1 MPTPT
6 VYTPLRLIISQQ
18 LTTSSNTLYTV
29 PAVTTAQL
37 TGIYCINTGTFHATV
52 TIHLLESAAIA
63 DNAHL
68 FANAVTIP
76 PDGMP
81 FSIVGGDWPAQPQS
95 IYMNAADFLQ
105 AKASNNNQITIHIS
119 GVELA

>member
-1 MPTPT
+1 MTLIIPHQLTPTPN
-6 VYTPLRLIISQQ
+6 PLSPL
-18 LTTSSNTLYTV
+18 